1 MDLLNAKK
9 SQSIHV
15 WILKKTRFQTLTLCY
30 LQDLHLWMAEF
41 LSTRPGPGRWF
52 ERATVSGSLWH
63 ARAAGGHTGMDISI
77 GEREHLNRKP
87 WFSPSNWMEPIQC
100 IFWGMTFIS
109 TSYFRVDRNV
119 SRLLPTASFSWIQLF
134 VYLEDLDPA
143 KLYGMYVQKN
153 IP

>member
-1 MDLLNAKK
+1 MQI
-9 SQSIHV
+9 QSLSASRFWITSLKPVYENGARPDSSTMFNGSVERKEITKHHV
-15 WILKKTRFQTLTLCY
+15 WILKKTRFQLRTLCY

-87 WFSPSNWMEPIQC
+87 WFSHVLPIKLNGDLCEKLPLNQSNA
-100 IFWGMTFIS
+100 
-109 TSYFRVDRNV
+109 YFGGWH
-119 SRLLPTASFSWIQLF
+119 S
-134 VYLEDLDPA
+134 
-143 KLYGMYVQKN
+143 
-153 IP
+153 